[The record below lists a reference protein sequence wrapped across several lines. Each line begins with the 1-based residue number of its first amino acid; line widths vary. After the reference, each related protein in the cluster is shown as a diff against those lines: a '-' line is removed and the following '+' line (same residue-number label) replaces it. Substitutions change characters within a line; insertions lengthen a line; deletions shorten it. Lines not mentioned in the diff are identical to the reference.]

1 MQFFN
6 SLNSTLKTALFFF
19 CFICFASLQA
29 QTIKDTT
36 ALSEVILL
44 GTPIRNPLQ
53 KTAASVV
60 VVSTQEINSND
71 GAILTPV
78 LNKIPGVYMQ
88 QGALNTNRITIR
100 GIGAR
105 SQFSTNRIKA
115 YFENIPLTT
124 AEGETTIED
133 IDLDVLGRIEV
144 IKGPN
149 ATHFGAGL
157 GGVIHLFDNQNA
169 QPSSFG
175 KWVSTVGSF
184 GLQKNSFTGKF
195 SEKKTDIMLN
205 YSHLKSDGFRE
216 NSAYDR
222 QSLSLFGKHKLST
235 KGTLNFVGI
244 ATRLKAF
251 IPSSINENDFVNQP
265 EVAAGNWAAAEGFES
280 YDKLLLGLGYAH
292 QFSEKWQFDTSVFGN
307 SKDAFEPRP
316 FDILEDKTFGFGM
329 RSNVRW
335 KDKLFAMPT
344 QINVGSEW
352 MDETYD
358 FSLYENLYQSQPGQ
372 GSVLGAQF
380 SEARQ
385 KRRYLNLFVQMEMQL
400 TEKLHLE
407 SGLSFNQTNFSQT
420 DLFQTTNQITETYR
434 FQDIW
439 SPRLAFSYE
448 LSKGKNI
455 YSSVSQ
461 GFSMP
466 TVAETL
472 TPDGALNP
480 NILPEIGLNF
490 ELGFKGHFLAKKLY
504 TELTFYQTQITNLLV
519 ARRVAEDQFVGLN
532 AGESLHQGV
541 EVFINYQWDLSEHI
555 RINPY
560 VSGSLN
566 RFKFVDFLDNDADY
580 SGNKLPAT
588 PETQWNLG
596 LNCTTQSGFSVM
608 TSFRAVGSMY
618 LNDGNSLTSE
628 AYQLLDVKGGYTFK
642 FLQHFEMQLNF
653 GIQNSLDEKY
663 AASILP
669 NAVGF
674 GNAQPRYFYPG
685 NPRNYYGGFNLRYDF

>member
-1 MQFFN
+1 MN
-6 SLNSTLKTALFFF
+6 VK
-19 CFICFASLQA
+19 A

-53 KTAASVV
+53 KTAAAVA
-60 VVSTQEINSND
+60 VVSTQEINAND
-71 GAILTPV
+71 GTILTPV

-157 GGVIHLFDNQNA
+157 GGVIHLFGNQNA

-195 SEKKTDIMLN
+195 SENKTDIMLN
-205 YSHLKSDGFRE
+205 YSHLKSDGFRD

-222 QSLSLFGKHKLST
+222 QSLNLFGKHKLSA

-280 YDKLLLGLGYAH
+280 NDKLLLGLGYVH

-307 SKDAFEPRP
+307 SKNAYEPRP
-316 FDILEDKTFGFGM
+316 FDILDDKTFGFGM

-335 KDKLFAMPT
+335 KDKIFTMPT
-344 QINVGSEW
+344 QINAGTEW
-352 MDETYD
+352 MHETYD

-380 SEARQ
+380 NEARQ
-385 KRRYLNLFVQMEMQL
+385 KRSYLNLFLQMEMQL
-400 TEKLHLE
+400 SKKLHLE
-407 SGLSFNQTNFSQT
+407 SGLSLNQTNFSQK
-420 DLFQTTNQITETYR
+420 DLFQTTSQIVEAYR
-434 FQDIW
+434 FQAIW

-448 LSKGKNI
+448 ISQGKNI
-455 YSSVSQ
+455 YTSVSQ
-461 GFSMP
+461 GFSTP

-472 TPDGALNP
+472 TPEGALNP

-490 ELGFKGHFLAKKLY
+490 ELGFKCHFLAKKLY
-504 TELTFYQTQITNLLV
+504 TELTFYQTQIMNLLV

-541 EVFINYQWDLSEHI
+541 EVLINYQWNLTEHI

-560 VSGSLN
+560 FSGSLN
-566 RFKFVDFLDNDADY
+566 RFKFVDFLDNEVDY

-588 PETQWNLG
+588 PETQWNVG
-596 LNCTTQSGFSVM
+596 FNCTTQSGFSVM

-618 LNDGNSLTSE
+618 LNDGNTLSSA
-628 AYQLLDVKGGYTFK
+628 AYQLLDVKGVYAFK

-685 NPRNYYGGFNLRYDF
+685 NPRNYYGGFNVRYDF